1 MSTQLEAFSTMQD
14 TELLEVGN
22 VSEESFL
29 NDVHSAVDTGEGA
42 PPKTEPVE
50 PDPAQASPGTAPE
63 PDPLFTS
70 SQPDPQPFFSGGQ
83 SQSIPVNSVISAE
96 IAFNLVDKILPIGIV
111 YILGLLDVKA
121 QSKELQANAAD
132 KKIIVPVL
140 DNAMEELKLNFDNP
154 FVALG
159 VVLVGCYGSKA
170 MEIYMTREKEP
181 KKTPNTYTQ
190 AADQK
195 KGRGRPRKY

>member
-1 MSTQLEAFSTMQD
+1 MSAQLDAFTTMQD

-42 PPKTEPVE
+42 PPKAEPVE
-50 PDPAQASPGTAPE
+50 PDPAQANPGTAPE
-63 PDPLFTS
+63 PDPLFAS

-140 DNAMEELKLNFDNP
+140 DNAMKELKLNFDNP

-181 KKTPNTYTQ
+181 KKPANTYTQ
-190 AADQK
+190 AAEQK

>member
-42 PPKTEPVE
+42 PPKAEPVE
-50 PDPAQASPGTAPE
+50 PDPAQAQETAPE

-83 SQSIPVNSVISAE
+83 SQTIPVNSVISAE

-140 DNAMEELKLNFDNP
+140 DNAMKELKLNFDNP

-181 KKTPNTYTQ
+181 KKPVNTYTQ
-190 AADQK
+190 AAEQK